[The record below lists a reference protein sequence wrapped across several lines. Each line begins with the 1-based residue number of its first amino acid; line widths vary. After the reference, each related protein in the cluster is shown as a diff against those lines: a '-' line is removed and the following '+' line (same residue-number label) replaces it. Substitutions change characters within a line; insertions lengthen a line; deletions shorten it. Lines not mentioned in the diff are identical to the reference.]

1 MTGNGSSR
9 MTTLRHR
16 QAGSSFP
23 AAFPALVSQGVMS
36 VRRGLLAGGR
46 VRYANMQD
54 DTREQFHLLHEA
66 IEMTNKALEELHAAL
81 KDARE
86 AKGDV
91 HQTIADAR
99 AALERAK
106 EDLKKHV

>member
-1 MTGNGSSR
+1 MDGHPFGPATARTTESRLQADSPSLTPCSSR
-9 MTTLRHR
+9 SAR
-16 QAGSSFP
+16 QWAP
-23 AAFPALVSQGVMS
+23 T
-36 VRRGLLAGGR
+36 VRL
-46 VRYANMQD
+46 MQD
-54 DTREQFHLLHEA
+54 DVREQFKLLHEA
-66 IEMTNKALEELHAAL
+66 MEMTNKALEELHAAF

-91 HQTIADAR
+91 HQTLADAK

>member
-1 MTGNGSSR
+1 MGVRSQLAGGAD
-9 MTTLRHR
+9 TLRH
-16 QAGSSFP
+16 
-23 AAFPALVSQGVMS
+23 
-36 VRRGLLAGGR
+36 
-46 VRYANMQD
+46 MQD

-66 IEMTNKALEELHAAL
+66 MEMTNKALEELHASL

-91 HQTIADAR
+91 HQTIADAKDNVHQKLADAK

-106 EDLKKHV
+106 EDLKKYV

>member
-1 MTGNGSSR
+1 
-9 MTTLRHR
+9 
-16 QAGSSFP
+16 
-23 AAFPALVSQGVMS
+23 
-36 VRRGLLAGGR
+36 
-46 VRYANMQD
+46 MQD
-54 DTREQFHLLHEA
+54 DTREQFKLLHEA
-66 IEMTNKALEELHAAL
+66 IEMTNKSIAELHAAF

-91 HQTIADAR
+91 HETIADAKGDVHKTLADAK

>member
-1 MTGNGSSR
+1 
-9 MTTLRHR
+9 
-16 QAGSSFP
+16 
-23 AAFPALVSQGVMS
+23 MS

-66 IEMTNKALEELHAAL
+66 MEMTNKALEELHASL

-91 HQTIADAR
+91 HQTIADAKDNVHQKLADAK